1 MTGTPKE
8 IRIENGVGTVVYQD
22 ADTTITYDPT
32 NDYTIISGND
42 SLKELDLP
50 NISALTPYNGY
61 PDNLAQ
67 IPTPISD
74 TEAKYRTE
82 YGEETQPDNI
92 EAQTL
97 VASLVGLGYGSSPA
111 GPFNGDGCTIYSH
124 VDTEDGTD
132 AEVRALIFRSTKEG
146 TDPNISDRG
155 AIACWASSTLLSS
168 TATPLPVIDMDNGE
182 NTTYAFVTL
191 DDYVDLPGAQKL
203 FSIYLNDTEKRT
215 EEQEEQYSRLLA
227 TIIAQWLQPDY
238 EAIRTVREAE
248 KRRLEPL
255 RAKAKAEAEARKA
268 KTAQRAK

>member
-8 IRIENGVGTVVYQD
+8 IHIQNGVGTVIYHD
-22 ADTTITYDPT
+22 NNTTITYDPN

-42 SLKELDLP
+42 PRRELELP
-50 NISALTPYNGY
+50 DISSLTPYNGY
-61 PDNLAQ
+61 PDNLTQ

-111 GPFNGDGCTIYSH
+111 GPFNGDGCTIYTH

-132 AEVRALIFRSTKEG
+132 AEVRALIFRSTTEN

-191 DDYVDLPGAQKL
+191 DDYVDLTGAQKL

-215 EEQEEQYSRLLA
+215 EEQEDQYSRLLA
-227 TIIAQWLQPDY
+227 TVIAQWLQPDY

>member
-1 MTGTPKE
+1 MTATPKE
-8 IRIENGVGTVVYQD
+8 IRIENGVGTVIYQNTD
-22 ADTTITYDPT
+22 PTITYDPT
-32 NDYTIISGND
+32 NDYTIISSTDPTGEI
-42 SLKELDLP
+42 ELPD
-50 NISALTPYNGY
+50 ISALNPYNGY
-61 PDNLAQ
+61 PENLTQ

-82 YGEETQPDNI
+82 YGEETQPDNL

-111 GPFNGDGCTIYSH
+111 GPFNGDGCTIYTH

-132 AEVRALIFRSTKEG
+132 AEVRALIFRSTTEG

-191 DDYVDLPGAQKL
+191 DDYVDLTGAQKL

-215 EEQEEQYSRLLA
+215 EEQEDQYSRLLA
-227 TIIAQWLQPDY
+227 TVIAQWLQPDY

-268 KTAQRAK
+268 KTAQHTK